1 MKTKKKIIAIFVVMT
16 VSISSAFGFIG
27 FGLYGLQDM
36 VTVEGHQSDQ
46 VEGVV
51 MVLMDRQGFENPY
64 GLGGYIYLDFI
75 PFIDIEADVQAT
87 FSKYTFNFQNY
98 ANSVLLVETGEV
110 DFAYARI
117 SGFLTV
123 RRKLIGLSLPVL
135 GGVKLHAGGGLNFHK
150 SVPFASINMME
161 DLLGDDL
168 FNAFEASSME
178 DKIVDY
184 IKENAETNTGFH
196 AQIGVQLKLL
206 VLDSFIYYR
215 YVISKDLYPDTNGF
229 GTLNLRIGLG
239 F

>member
-1 MKTKKKIIAIFVVMT
+1 MNTKKNIIAVFVVMMI
-16 VSISSAFGFIG
+16 SISSAFGFIG

-36 VTVEGHQSDQ
+36 VTVKGVQSDKE
-46 VEGVV
+46 EGVV
-51 MVLMDRQGFENPY
+51 KVLIDRQGFENPY

-75 PFIDIEADVQAT
+75 PFIDLEADVQAT
-87 FSKYTFNFQNY
+87 FSQYTFNFQNY
-98 ANSVLLVETGEV
+98 TDNVLSMETGDV
-110 DFAYARI
+110 DFVYARI
-117 SGFLTV
+117 SGFFTV
-123 RRKLIGLSLPVL
+123 RKKLIGLSLPVL
-135 GGVKLHAGGGLNFHK
+135 GGIKLHAGGGLNFHK
-150 SVPFASINMME
+150 SMPFASINMME

-168 FNAFEASSME
+168 FEGFEASSME

-184 IKENAETNTGFH
+184 IKENAETNKGFH
-196 AQIGVQLKLL
+196 AQIGIQLKLL

>member
-1 MKTKKKIIAIFVVMT
+1 MKTKKKIVAIFVVMT

-51 MVLMDRQGFENPY
+51 KVLMDRQGFENPY
-64 GLGGYIYLDFI
+64 GLGGYIYLDLI

-98 ANSVLLVETGEV
+98 FNNDLLVETGEV

-168 FNAFEASSME
+168 FDAFEASSME

>member
-1 MKTKKKIIAIFVVMT
+1 MNTKKNIIAVFVVMT
-16 VSISSAFGFIG
+16 ISISSAFGFIG

-36 VTVEGHQSDQ
+36 VTVEGHQSEK
-46 VEGVV
+46 VESDVKV
-51 MVLMDRQGFENPY
+51 IMDRQGFENPY

-75 PFIDIEADVQAT
+75 PFIDLEADIQAT
-87 FSKYTFNFQNY
+87 FSQYTFNFQNY
-98 ANSVLLVETGEV
+98 ANDVPMVETGDV
-110 DFAYARI
+110 DFAHARI
-117 SGFLTV
+117 SGFFTV
-123 RRKLIGLSLPVL
+123 RKKLIGLSLPFL
-135 GGVKLHAGGGLNFHK
+135 GGIKLHAGGGLNFHK

-168 FNAFEASSME
+168 FEEFDAPSME

-184 IKENAETNTGFH
+184 IKENAETNKGFH

-206 VLDSFIYYR
+206 GLDSFIYYR